1 MFVSGI
7 VTAVAGFAQNFGGK
21 KGADVQW
28 AVVFSDSSILV
39 GVGVRYVGVRPK
51 LLIDC
56 SLTGIILCGGGLGW
70 LCCTIRNARQKT
82 KVDLETTIASEY
94 MTVLLMVESVSS

>member
-28 AVVFSDSSILV
+28 TVVFSDSSILV
-39 GVGVRYVGVRPK
+39 GVGVRYVCQ
-51 LLIDC
+51 IM
-56 SLTGIILCGGGLGW
+56 
-70 LCCTIRNARQKT
+70 
-82 KVDLETTIASEY
+82 E
-94 MTVLLMVESVSS
+94 